1 MAAHPAVA
9 LPWDPSQCLP
19 CPGYPHL
26 LRSSPDMLI
35 PVVALHFWE
44 AHSRGLNISL
54 SVPPETPKL
63 PHYPGMCS
71 GKRREAHRRYIH
83 NTTLMC
89 DPVQTEPFIP

>member
-63 PHYPGMCS
+63 PLTLGCVPEREE
-71 GKRREAHRRYIH
+71 RRTGDTYIIQ
-83 NTTLMC
+83 
-89 DPVQTEPFIP
+89 P